1 MLLVI
6 GEAGPETSPIGKYSG
21 KKKGKG
27 KKKKK
32 RESNLSKRL
41 RGRKG
46 YLLLLHQI
54 VMIFTII

>member
-32 RESNLSKRL
+32 ESNLSKRL
-41 RGRKG
+41 RRRKG

-54 VMIFTII
+54 VRIFTII

>member
-1 MLLVI
+1 MLLVT

-27 KKKKK
+27 IKKKKK
-32 RESNLSKRL
+32 ESDLSKRL
-41 RGRKG
+41 RGKKR

-54 VMIFTII
+54 VIVFTII